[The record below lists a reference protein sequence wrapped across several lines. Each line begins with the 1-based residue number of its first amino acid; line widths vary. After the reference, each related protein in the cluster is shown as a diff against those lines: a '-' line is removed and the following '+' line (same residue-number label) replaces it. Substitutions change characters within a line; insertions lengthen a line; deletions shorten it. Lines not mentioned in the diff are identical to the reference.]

1 MKTVSLFQILP
12 ELTRV
17 IRVMPNTPSLVKAG
31 ASVYSRGSN
40 VIEGDAAMT
49 AELFSSVGICM
60 ESPEYL
66 LDAVTGLSGSGPSY
80 VSGVS
85 LWHCKSFCSWFVNTD

>member
-1 MKTVSLFQILP
+1 
-12 ELTRV
+12 
-17 IRVMPNTPSLVKAG
+17 MPNTPSLVKAG
-31 ASVYSRGSN
+31 ASVYSRGSS
-40 VIEGDAAMT
+40 VIEGDAAMV

-80 VSGVS
+80 VSTV
-85 LWHCKSFCSWFVNTD
+85 KT